1 MGHNRNNGHNPKLQ
15 IFIQPNIGLDED
27 ARQSVVALLNTLLSD
42 EAVLAMKTRSAHWN
56 VRGPGFLDLRTLFD
70 RQAHQLNTLLVEIAE
85 RVRMMGGFA
94 ISSLEEFLHFT
105 RLEEQPGEVPG
116 IMSLLADH
124 EASIRFLREDTRT
137 CLEEYE
143 DHGTY
148 ALLVRCIRL
157 HEKMAW
163 ILRSS
168 IEPELTPDESQGNK
182 DHSKSGSHATAER
195 G

>member
-1 MGHNRNNGHNPKLQ
+1 MGHNHNDGHNPKLQ
-15 IFIQPNIGLDED
+15 ILTQPNIGLDED
-27 ARQSVVALLNTLLSD
+27 ARHSVVALLNTLLSD
-42 EAVLAMKTRSAHWN
+42 EAVLTMKTHSAHWN
-56 VRGPGFLDLRTLFD
+56 VRGSGFLDLRTLFD
-70 RQAHQLNTLLVEIAE
+70 QQVSQLNTLSVEIAE

-94 ISSLEEFLHFT
+94 ISSFEEFLHHT
-105 RLEEQPGEVPG
+105 RLEEQPGKVPD

-124 EASIRFLREDTRT
+124 EASIRFLRQDART
-137 CLEEYE
+137 CFEEYE

-168 IEPELTPDESQGNK
+168 IEPEMIPVESQGYT
-182 DHSKSGSHATAER
+182 DQLTHH
-195 G
+195 